1 MKQRNFT
8 PLIWILSIL
17 IVVIVLG
24 INYLPRTTTNTIFG
38 IDAAILPLLN
48 AIFNGVAFLFLVG
61 ALVAIKKRN
70 IDVHRKFIFAAF
82 ITTFLFLITYVT
94 YHAIAGSTSF
104 GGEGF
109 MVFLYYFILITHI
122 ILATSLLPLAM
133 ITLAHGLNN
142 NVVKHRK
149 IARFTMPIWLYVS
162 VTGVVVYLLIS
173 PYY

>member
-1 MKQRNFT
+1 MKKRNYT
-8 PLIWILSIL
+8 PGIWGLSIL
-17 IVVIVLG
+17 IVIIILG
-24 INYLPRTTTNTIFG
+24 LNYLPRSTNNTIFG
-38 IDAAILPLLN
+38 FDAAILPLFN
-48 AIFNGVAFLFLVG
+48 AIFNGFAFLFLVG
-61 ALVAIKKRN
+61 ALVAILKRN
-70 IDVHRKFIFAAF
+70 IAVHRRFIFAAF

-104 GGEGF
+104 GGTGII
-109 MVFLYYFILITHI
+109 VFIYYFILITHI

-142 NVVKHRK
+142 DVVKHRK

-162 VTGVVVYLLIS
+162 VTGVVVYLMIS

>member
-1 MKQRNFT
+1 MKERNYT
-8 PLIWILSIL
+8 PAIWGLSIL
-17 IVVIVLG
+17 IVIIILG
-24 INYLPRTTTNTIFG
+24 LNYLPRSTNNTIFG
-38 IDAAILPLLN
+38 FDAAILPLLN
-48 AIFNGVAFLFLVG
+48 AMFNGLAFLFLVG
-61 ALVAIKKRN
+61 ALIAIIKRN
-70 IDVHRKFIFAAF
+70 VDLHRKFIFAAF

-109 MVFLYYFILITHI
+109 IVFIYYFILITHI
-122 ILATSLLPLAM
+122 FLATALLPLAL

-142 NVVKHRK
+142 NVAKHRK

-162 VTGVVVYLLIS
+162 VTGVVVYLMIS